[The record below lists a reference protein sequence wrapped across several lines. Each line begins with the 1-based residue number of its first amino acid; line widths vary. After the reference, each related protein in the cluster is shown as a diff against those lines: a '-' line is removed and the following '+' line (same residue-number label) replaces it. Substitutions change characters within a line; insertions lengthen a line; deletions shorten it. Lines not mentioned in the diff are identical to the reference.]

1 MDVKPPTDMPI
12 NDGISRPLPFN
23 EPCPSYKPEVR
34 VSDLPERIAHGAA
47 NIGQ

>member
-1 MDVKPPTDMPI
+1 MDEPPTDMLI
-12 NDGISRPLPFN
+12 NDGISRPLPFT

-34 VSDLPERIAHGAA
+34 VSDLPECITHAAA